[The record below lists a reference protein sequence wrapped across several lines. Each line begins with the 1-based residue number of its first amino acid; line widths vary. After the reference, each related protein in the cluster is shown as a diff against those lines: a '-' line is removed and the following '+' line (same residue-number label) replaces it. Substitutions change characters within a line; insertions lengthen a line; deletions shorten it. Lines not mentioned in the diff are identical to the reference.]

1 MTAKEWLNRGRA
13 LNKTIEGLEKAKA
26 RAYDIAVGTAAE
38 LTEKVQESHGNSVE
52 DRLVTYADYCREID
66 EHKIELLKILKEI
79 MEAIMKVEDP
89 TLRNLLIYRYLDFET
104 WESIAVMMNY
114 GIRHVYKLHGR
125 ALNHIDKIINGIEW
139 HA

>member
-52 DRLVTYADYCREID
+52 DRLVTYADYCRDID
-66 EHKIELLKILKEI
+66 KHKTELFKILKEI

-114 GIRHVYKLHGR
+114 SYVHVVHNLHPK
-125 ALNHIDKIINGIEW
+125 AMEKIKELIVFNT
-139 HA
+139 

>member
-1 MTAKEWLNRGRA
+1 M
-13 LNKTIEGLEKAKA
+13 NKTIEGLEKAKA

-52 DRLVTYADYCREID
+52 DRLVTYADYCRDID
-66 EHKIELLKILKEI
+66 KHKTELLKILKEI

-89 TLRNLLIYRYLDFET
+89 TLRNLLIYRYLNFET

-114 GIRHVYKLHGR
+114 SYVHVVHNLHPK
-125 ALNHIDKIINGIEW
+125 AIEKIKELIVFNT
-139 HA
+139 

>member
-114 GIRHVYKLHGR
+114 SYVHVVHNLHPK
-125 ALNHIDKIINGIEW
+125 AIEKIKELIVFNT
-139 HA
+139 

>member
-1 MTAKEWLNRGRA
+1 M
-13 LNKTIEGLEKAKA
+13 NKTIEGLEKAKA

-79 MEAIMKVEDP
+79 MEAIMKVEDGR
-89 TLRNLLIYRYLDFET
+89 LRALLIGRYLSFMS
-104 WESIAVMMNY
+104 WEQVAEEIGQSDRWTRTRLHSDALREIEK
-114 GIRHVYKLHGR
+114 IRER
-125 ALNHIDKIINGIEW
+125 SAL
-139 HA
+139 

>member
-1 MTAKEWLNRGRA
+1 M
-13 LNKTIEGLEKAKA
+13 NKTIEGLEKAKA

-52 DRLVTYADYCREID
+52 DRLVTYADYCRRID

-114 GIRHVYKLHGR
+114 SYVHVVHNLHPK
-125 ALNHIDKIINGIEW
+125 AMEKIKELIVFNT
-139 HA
+139 

>member
-52 DRLVTYADYCREID
+52 DRLVTYADYCRRID
-66 EHKIELLKILKEI
+66 EHKTELLKILKEI
-79 MEAIMKVEDP
+79 MEAIMKVEDGR
-89 TLRNLLIYRYLDFET
+89 LRALLIGRYLSFMS
-104 WESIAVMMNY
+104 WEQVAEEIGQSDRWTRTRLHSDALREIEK
-114 GIRHVYKLHGR
+114 IRER
-125 ALNHIDKIINGIEW
+125 SAL
-139 HA
+139 

>member
-26 RAYDIAVGTAAE
+26 RAYDIAVGTAEE
-38 LTEKVQESHGNSVE
+38 LTEKVQESRGNSVE

-66 EHKIELLKILKEI
+66 KHKTELFRILKEI
-79 MEAIMKVEDP
+79 TEAIMKVEDP

-104 WESIAVMMNY
+104 WEQVAVNINY
-114 GIRHVYKLHGR
+114 SYMHTCRLHSA
-125 ALNHIDKIINGIEW
+125 ALEKVKDVIECYT
-139 HA
+139 

>member
-52 DRLVTYADYCREID
+52 DRLVTYADYCRRID
-66 EHKIELLKILKEI
+66 EHKTELLKILKEI

-114 GIRHVYKLHGR
+114 SYVHVVHNLHPK
-125 ALNHIDKIINGIEW
+125 AIEKIKELIVFNT
-139 HA
+139 

>member
-38 LTEKVQESHGNSVE
+38 LTEKVQESRGNSVE
-52 DRLVTYADYCREID
+52 DRLVTYADYCRDID
-66 EHKIELLKILKEI
+66 KHKTELLKILKEI

-89 TLRNLLIYRYLDFET
+89 TLRNLLIYRYLNFET

-114 GIRHVYKLHGR
+114 SYVHVVHNLHPK
-125 ALNHIDKIINGIEW
+125 AIEKIKELIVFNT
-139 HA
+139 

>member
-52 DRLVTYADYCREID
+52 DRMITYADYCRDID
-66 EHKIELLKILKEI
+66 KHKTELFKILKEI
-79 MEAIMKVEDP
+79 MEAIMKVEDGR
-89 TLRNLLIYRYLDFET
+89 LRALLIGRYLSFMS
-104 WESIAVMMNY
+104 WEQVAEEIGQSDRWTRTRLHSDALREIEK
-114 GIRHVYKLHGR
+114 IRER
-125 ALNHIDKIINGIEW
+125 SAL
-139 HA
+139 

>member
-79 MEAIMKVEDP
+79 MEAIMKVEDGR
-89 TLRNLLIYRYLDFET
+89 LRALLIGRYLSFMS
-104 WESIAVMMNY
+104 WEQVAEEIGQSDRWTRTRLHSDALREIEK
-114 GIRHVYKLHGR
+114 IRER
-125 ALNHIDKIINGIEW
+125 SAL
-139 HA
+139 

>member
-1 MTAKEWLNRGRA
+1 
-13 LNKTIEGLEKAKA
+13 
-26 RAYDIAVGTAAE
+26 
-38 LTEKVQESHGNSVE
+38 
-52 DRLVTYADYCREID
+52 
-66 EHKIELLKILKEI
+66 
-79 MEAIMKVEDP
+79 MKVGDP

>member
-52 DRLVTYADYCREID
+52 DRLVTYADYCRRID
-66 EHKIELLKILKEI
+66 EHKTELLKILKEI
-79 MEAIMKVEDP
+79 MEAIMKVEDGR
-89 TLRNLLIYRYLDFET
+89 LRALLIGRYLSFMS
-104 WESIAVMMNY
+104 WEQVAEEIGQSD
-114 GIRHVYKLHGR
+114 RWTRTRLHGD
-125 ALNHIDKIINGIEW
+125 ALREIEKIRERS
-139 HA
+139 AL

>member
-52 DRLVTYADYCREID
+52 DRLVTYADYCRRID
-66 EHKIELLKILKEI
+66 EHKMELLKILKEI

-89 TLRNLLIYRYLDFET
+89 TLRNLLIYRYLNFET

-114 GIRHVYKLHGR
+114 SYVHVVHNLHPK
-125 ALNHIDKIINGIEW
+125 AIEKIKELIVFNT
-139 HA
+139 

>member
-52 DRLVTYADYCREID
+52 DRLVTYADYCRDID
-66 EHKIELLKILKEI
+66 KHKTELLKILKEI

-89 TLRNLLIYRYLDFET
+89 TLRNLLIYRYLNFET

-114 GIRHVYKLHGR
+114 SYVHVVHNLHPK
-125 ALNHIDKIINGIEW
+125 AIEKIKELIVFNT
-139 HA
+139 

>member
-1 MTAKEWLNRGRA
+1 M
-13 LNKTIEGLEKAKA
+13 NKTIEGLEKAKA

-38 LTEKVQESHGNSVE
+38 LTEKVQESRGNSVE
-52 DRLVTYADYCREID
+52 DRLVTYADYCRDID
-66 EHKIELLKILKEI
+66 KHKTELFKILKEI

-114 GIRHVYKLHGR
+114 SYVHVVHNLHPK
-125 ALNHIDKIINGIEW
+125 AMEKIKELIVFNT
-139 HA
+139 

>member
-114 GIRHVYKLHGR
+114 SYVHVVHNLHPK
-125 ALNHIDKIINGIEW
+125 AMEKIKELIVFNT
-139 HA
+139 

>member
-38 LTEKVQESHGNSVE
+38 LTEKVQESRGNSVE

-66 EHKIELLKILKEI
+66 KHKTELFRILKEI
-79 MEAIMKVEDP
+79 TEAIMKVEDP
-89 TLRNLLIYRYLDFET
+89 TLRNLLIYRYLNFET

-114 GIRHVYKLHGR
+114 SYVHVVHNLHPK
-125 ALNHIDKIINGIEW
+125 AIKKIKELIVFNT
-139 HA
+139 

>member
-26 RAYDIAVGTAAE
+26 RAYDIAVGTAEE
-38 LTEKVQESHGNSVE
+38 LTEKVQESRGNSVE

-66 EHKIELLKILKEI
+66 KHKIELLKILKEI

-114 GIRHVYKLHGR
+114 SYVHVVHNLHPK
-125 ALNHIDKIINGIEW
+125 AMEKIKELIVFNT
-139 HA
+139 

>member
-26 RAYDIAVGTAAE
+26 RAYDIAVATAEE
-38 LTEKVQESHGNSVE
+38 LTEKVQESRGNSVE

-66 EHKIELLKILKEI
+66 KHKIELLKILKEI

-114 GIRHVYKLHGR
+114 SYVHVVHNLHPK
-125 ALNHIDKIINGIEW
+125 AMEKIKELIVFNT
-139 HA
+139 

>member
-89 TLRNLLIYRYLDFET
+89 TLRNLLIYRYLNFET

-114 GIRHVYKLHGR
+114 SYVHVVHNLHPK
-125 ALNHIDKIINGIEW
+125 AIEKIKELIVFNT
-139 HA
+139 